1 MKKKSLLLLILIGS
15 FLLLFSTTSVKAETT
30 DTPLTD
36 ADIAQVFPHKDNTE
50 IIISY
55 VLEDQKELVLK
66 TTEKNVLDIDTL
78 KKELGEDNVLPDSE
92 KNETIVK
99 LDSKNIS
106 FKLFVDNQ
114 KPFTLSVHKITGEEI
129 FNYDVNDTNQT
140 RDIIAPTD
148 DDEDESGWVFSE
160 MLKVSEGPILEH
172 SDGSSTRPLL
182 YFGDYNYAIQRMS
195 VGDAF
200 GIRGKSRI
208 DSLTTPG
215 TAVLYASKGSRIE
228 DGAKGNGNHIY
239 TDHYG
244 DHQENDYDMLSVI
257 NMGIKEDPRGIEDRS
272 IGSPRSYTSNN
283 LYNYVVE
290 SDGKG
295 VPGVSG
301 PNKIGESYAMLDTPK
316 FYYRTNPQTGFEEQ
330 KMVFHQKA
338 FYAYKKGRNN
348 PEITTTIKLSF
359 NKVGRVQTKIA
370 FKNTG
375 KYAFGNFVGLSN
387 HDLSLNKDNQ
397 EIRDNRGKGIGNYV
411 KLRAL
416 GNQRGMYMQSGDNQ
430 VRTSYY
436 LNHENGPAGW
446 AGRSSSKSYLATKG
460 FMHSPG
466 LLELIG
472 SSNERYYPWK
482 VGKDDHTWSLLGGTK
497 PTKFFNDDI
506 PGYRSPYVAEK
517 LYNAFSDHWDKG
529 DLERKEVG
537 GRLGVKEN
545 DYTWDAGLTMRTS
558 PRDLLTGQT
567 IKLEY
572 ESQIDVKG
580 TTFNPVFELDLHGTT
595 DNPQIISD
603 KELQDR
609 KGKLPITGTW
619 YDFDST
625 DVTMYYSIDSEDP
638 EDDQILFNRSQ
649 SQNDAFNGKLNDIT
663 KVNLS
668 LKGLDPGMHT
678 IRFYMVDKEGHRS
691 QIQEH
696 FLKISKPV
704 TNEPQIDVTSPRA
717 TSKNPYK
724 VYGESIDIKG
734 TWSDKDSKKIK
745 YISYQIN
752 NHDEKIIREN
762 IPNPTPGKQNI
773 GDIDGLDISCC
784 NNFDKNKIVFTIVD
798 QDGLVGTDS
807 FYFQH
812 VPGGLTLSAPE
823 EIDFGTL
830 AVSPTGGTPVKPT
843 IKEGKII
850 LGDYRQQDAP
860 PMSVSLKMDKFYKEE
875 EHHDDQ
881 GGGDD
886 SLANIDIPD
895 KPDTKIEIPK
905 EALVHDIYWKNKLI
919 SGDELII
926 GQSAQKTGPQ
936 WEYKTNLTE
945 DVLKNLK
952 IRFRSGENGASSGK
966 YVSHWTWQTV
976 DSVQ

>member
-1 MKKKSLLLLILIGS
+1 MKKKSLLLLILIS
-15 FLLLFSTTSVKAETT
+15 SLLLLFSTTSVKAAAA
-30 DTPLTD
+30 DTPMTD
-36 ADIAQVFPHKDNTE
+36 ADISQVFPHKDNTE
-50 IIISY
+50 IIVSY
-55 VLEDQKELVLK
+55 VLEDQKELILK
-66 TTEKNVLDIDTL
+66 TTEKDVLDIEAL
-78 KKELGEDNVLPDSE
+78 KKELGEDNVLNDAE

-99 LDSKNIS
+99 LDPKKIS

-114 KPFTLSVHKITGEEI
+114 KPFTLSVHKINGEEI

-140 RDIIAPTD
+140 RDSITPTD

-160 MLKVSEGPILEH
+160 MLKVSEGPILKH

-182 YFGDYNYAIQRMS
+182 YFGDYNYAVARMS
-195 VGDAF
+195 ISDAF

-215 TAVLYASKGSRIE
+215 TAVLYSSKDSRIE
-228 DGAKGNGNHIY
+228 DGAKGKGNHIY

-244 DHQENDYDMLSVI
+244 DHQENDYDMSSII
-257 NMGIKEDPRGIEDRS
+257 NMGLKGEPREAEDRPL
-272 IGSPRSYTSNN
+272 GSSRSYTSNN

-290 SDGKG
+290 SDGVG

-301 PNKIGESYAMLDTPK
+301 PNKLGVSYAMLDTPK

-330 KMVFHQKA
+330 KLVFNQKA

-359 NKVGRVQTKIA
+359 NKTGRVQTKIA

-375 KYAFGNFVGLSN
+375 SYHFGNFVGLSN

-397 EIRDNRGKGIGNYV
+397 EIKDKYGKGIGNYV

-416 GNQRGMYMQSGDNQ
+416 GNSRGMYMQSGDNQ
-430 VRTSYY
+430 VRTTYY
-436 LNHENGPAGW
+436 LNRENGPAGW
-446 AGRSSSKSYLATKG
+446 AGRSSSKSYIATKG

-466 LLELIG
+466 LVELIG

-482 VGKDDHTWSLLGGTK
+482 IGKEAYSWILFSK
-497 PTKFFNDDI
+497 RPTKFFNKDI
-506 PGYRSPYVAEK
+506 NGFRSPYVMEK
-517 LYNAFSDHWDKG
+517 LFNAFDDYWDKG

-537 GRLGVKEN
+537 VRLGVKEN
-545 DYTWDAGLTMRTS
+545 DPTWDAGLTMRTS

-595 DNPQIISD
+595 DNPQIISAEQFA
-603 KELQDR
+603 KNN
-609 KGKLPITGTW
+609 KLPIIGTW

-649 SQNDAFNGKLNDIT
+649 SSNDAFNGKLNDIT
-663 KVNLS
+663 KVNLP
-668 LKGLDPGMHT
+668 LKGLDLGMHT

-691 QIQEH
+691 QMQEH
-696 FLKISKPV
+696 VLKISKPV
-704 TNEPQIDVTSPRA
+704 TNEPQIDVTSPGS
-717 TSKNPYK
+717 TSKGPYK
-724 VYGESIDIKG
+724 VYGDSIDIKG
-734 TWSDKDSKKIK
+734 TWSDKNSKNIK
-745 YISYQIN
+745 SISYQIN
-752 NHDEKIIREN
+752 NHDEKIVREN
-762 IPNPTPGKQNI
+762 IANPTLGQQNI
-773 GDIDGLDISCC
+773 GDIDDLDISCC
-784 NNFDKNKIVFTIVD
+784 NNFDKNKIVFKIVD
-798 QDGLVGTDS
+798 EEGLVGTDS

-843 IKEGKII
+843 IKEGEIL
-850 LGDYRQQDAP
+850 LGDYRQQDATP
-860 PMSVSLKMDKFYKEE
+860 ISVSLKMDKFYKEE
-875 EHHDDQ
+875 KHNE
-881 GGGDD
+881 GNSDD

-895 KPDTKIEIPK
+895 KTKNAGNEPSK
-905 EALVHDIYWKNKLI
+905 EALVHDIYWKDKMIN
-919 SGDELII
+919 GNDLII
-926 GQSAQKTGPQ
+926 GQSAQKTGSQ
-936 WEYKTNLTE
+936 WEYKTNLT
-945 DVLKNLK
+945 DNVLKNLK
-952 IRFRSGENGASSGK
+952 IRFRSDENGASSGK